1 MTAYQLIMILC
12 HKLILFGII
21 FFLLGSLYKWRGSC
35 VSWNQISWGN
45 WKFVI
50 TILSQSKLLFVNRAV
65 NKDQGSGFFP
75 GYYEHGLGFFHRK
88 QKAITNRRTSKLLNS
103 LHTVNSRQLCTCTG
117 ILFPQVWA
125 SLPLIISPPL
135 NLICC
140 DVLKLSLK
148 TEIARC
154 ILISTAI
161 ACFKVPFL
169 FQS

>member
-1 MTAYQLIMILC
+1 MTAYQLIMMC
-12 HKLILFGII
+12 YKLILFGII

-75 GYYEHGLGFFHRK
+75 GYYERGLGFFHRK
-88 QKAITNRRTSKLLNS
+88 QKAITNKRTLELLNS
-103 LHTVNSRQLCTCTG
+103 LHTVNRRQLCTCTG
-117 ILFPQVWA
+117 ISFPQVWA
-125 SLPLIISPPL
+125 SLSLIISPCL
-135 NLICC
+135 NLIYC
-140 DVLKLSLK
+140 DVFKLILKP
-148 TEIARC
+148 EIAQC

-161 ACFKVPFL
+161 ACFKAPFL
-169 FQS
+169 SQL